1 MPFETILWLKEI
13 AKVMI
18 ANADDNQRLN
28 YLRSMNLSI
37 WEIKLKRIH
46 ENEERF
52 LFKKAFANE

>member
-28 YLRSMNLSI
+28 YLRSMNLST

-46 ENEERF
+46 ENKERF
-52 LFKKAFANE
+52 FFKIAFSSE